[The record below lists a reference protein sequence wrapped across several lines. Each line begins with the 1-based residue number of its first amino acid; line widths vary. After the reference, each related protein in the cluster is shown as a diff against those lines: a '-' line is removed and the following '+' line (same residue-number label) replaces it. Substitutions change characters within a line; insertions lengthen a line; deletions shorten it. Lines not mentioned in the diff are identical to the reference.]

1 MSIPTA
7 GGNVITSVGGT
18 PNVFVVTSTGANIT
32 GTLTTGTGNANFGN
46 LALTGSSVASGDVQS
61 NANLV
66 ANTLTSVGANLI
78 VTTTGNGN
86 IYLSPVNGNVILNQV
101 NIKSLANPVSA
112 QDAATKAY
120 VDNAVAAGLDIHP
133 AVNNDADENL
143 AASYTGGGTTPT
155 WTTITNADTI
165 ATGSAHGLTL
175 NNVIVFGST
184 TNGITAGTP
193 YFVAAVPTTTTIKL
207 ALTFDGDPIVLT
219 NGSGLSITSLANS
232 GVGATLTSNTN
243 GPLIIES
250 YTAVLNDRILVLGQT
265 DQTQNGVYYISQVG
279 VAGGGGSP
287 WILTRAADGDTYIP
301 NSAQGLSQGA
311 FFLVISGSDAGEAY
325 VLSTGG
331 TIVFGTTNLT
341 FAQFAQV
348 QIYTAGTGL
357 GLYPNNQFYLSNTTV
372 TAASYGSGDAVA
384 TFTVNSQG
392 QLTAAANT
400 AITANAANLTGTT
413 LAATIVNSSLTSVG
427 TLANLSV
434 TGNITAGNVIG
445 PLANGTSN
453 VKIPTA
459 DGNVNISAG
468 GNANVFVVT
477 TTGANIS
484 GTLYASG
491 NANVGNI
498 GAVNGDFTNVSGNGS
513 ALTSITGANV
523 TGTVANATYALSAG
537 TVTANAQPNIT
548 SVGTLTSIDV
558 TGNANIGG
566 NLNIGTGSGSNISG
580 ANVITANTFVGAVA
594 AGSNTITTTG
604 NISGGNIIG
613 TIAAGSNTVTTTG
626 NISGGNIIGTIAAG
640 SNTVTTTG
648 NISGGNLIATSGANI
663 AADATVG
670 GNIVLTNVANTAE
683 GTAYLGY
690 ASVTTST
697 VGPNITIA
705 SVNVAGISGNI
716 TGAEFLIKGV
726 DAGGTKYQVTS
737 IHAVTDGTDV
747 GWSVFGGVSLGTSV
761 GSFSVNIVGST
772 LNLAVTPSSSNTTVF
787 TTQYRLI

>member
-1 MSIPTA
+1 M
-7 GGNVITSVGGT
+7 
-18 PNVFVVTSTGANIT
+18 FVVTSTGANIT

-626 NISGGNIIGTIAAG
+626 NISGGN
-640 SNTVTTTG
+640 
-648 NISGGNLIATSGANI
+648 LIATSGANI

>member
-1 MSIPTA
+1 M
-7 GGNVITSVGGT
+7 
-18 PNVFVVTSTGANIT
+18 FVVTSTGANIT